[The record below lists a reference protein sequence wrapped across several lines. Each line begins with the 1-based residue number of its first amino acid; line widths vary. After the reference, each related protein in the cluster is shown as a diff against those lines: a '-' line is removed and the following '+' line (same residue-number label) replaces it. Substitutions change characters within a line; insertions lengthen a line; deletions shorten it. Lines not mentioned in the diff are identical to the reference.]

1 MKVLFVAYPNSSNSF
16 IDRYCNALSSY
27 CDVTCSAEEFWAQK
41 GNEYQVIHLHWP
53 EALIKT
59 KEPQREEI
67 DLAQK
72 QLAYWKQ
79 SGAKVVVTRHNI
91 LPHKYLNEGE
101 HLYSITNAA
110 ADVVLHFAQYS
121 IDEYRQRY
129 KNDDFLSK
137 QQHVII
143 PHGNYIDSHQYTK
156 EQSRKI
162 LSINSKAFVITA
174 FGDIRKESEKQL
186 IQQSFTKLKIKNK
199 YLVVPRW
206 GFGAK
211 PPLKRRPLA
220 RLNWEAKTRY
230 YSSELTNRRLGYK
243 LVPETDV
250 MHYLNAT
257 DVLLIP
263 RTDNI
268 LNSGNVYL
276 GFSYGKIVVGPNTG
290 NVGEILTETGN
301 PKFNSSD
308 IDTVIRSLNEAYEK
322 KSKGLE
328 EANYNYASNNCSWD
342 KIAQL
347 TMEQYGY
354 PVKVDS
360 MNTKPTI
367 SI

>member
-16 IDRYCNALSSY
+16 IDRYCDALSSY
-27 CDVTCSAEEFWAQK
+27 CTVTCSAHEFWEQK
-41 GNEYQVIHLHWP
+41 GNEYQVVHLHWP

-67 DLAQK
+67 DLAER

-79 SGAKVVVTRHNI
+79 SGAKIVVTRHNI
-91 LPHKYLNEGE
+91 LPHKHLIQGE
-101 HLYSITNAA
+101 RLYYITNAA
-110 ADVVLHFAQYS
+110 ADIVLHFAQYS
-121 IDEYRQRY
+121 IDEYKQRY
-129 KNDDFLSK
+129 KNEAFLSK

-143 PHGNYIDSHQYTK
+143 PHGNYIDNHQYTK

-162 LSINSKAFVITA
+162 LSISPKAFVITA

-186 IQQSFTKLKIKNK
+186 INQSYAKLKIKNK

-206 GFGAK
+206 GFGSK
-211 PPLKRRPLA
+211 PPLKKRPLA
-220 RLNWEAKTRY
+220 RLNWEARIRY
-230 YSSELTNRRLGYK
+230 YSSELANRRLGYK

-250 MHYLNAT
+250 IHYLNAT

-301 PKFNSSD
+301 PKFNSND
-308 IDTVIRSLNEAYEK
+308 IKSVIQSLNEAYEK
-322 KSKGLE
+322 KSTGIE
-328 EANYNYASNNCSWD
+328 EANYNYASNNCSWS
-342 KIAQL
+342 KIAKL
-347 TMEQYGY
+347 TIEQYEHL
-354 PVKVDS
+354 VKAEL
-360 MNTKPTI
+360 N
-367 SI
+367 